1 MPGPGRVPPRGGRG
15 ETESNKSEG
24 LERSGLARSSPLVER
39 GASAP
44 AIPEA
49 KAQADF
55 QRRFGES
62 KPGSGAAEFFI
73 DYGRIRGGSGSALA
87 NVAMPFRQVV
97 YANGLFGGPA
107 HLLDFRSPGQKFTFG
122 SMGSTV
128 RNYRSLDG
136 SESGPPKAW
145 VSNRDGYL
153 HHPERVQ
160 DLETRGP
167 DFKNL
172 FRNAVIRP
180 EQATIEPQGEGLLLK
195 NLGREAL
202 VWVLEGATWVPV
214 GAHAPKVVKDGS
226 WVLFGKNP
234 NELEGNGLD
243 PQAYTVLRVEQ
254 HRAKPF
260 GPTQWRMV
268 EFVPRDPAELGKFPA
283 VEPYLAALL
292 GQSPEWTAWRFRGLL
307 GAMKKAEWS
316 LPQQKEWL
324 NAMVAADPIQA
335 ELRLAETAG
344 VVQAARELGWS
355 FAEVKGLLLDLAIVK
370 HIGLSS
376 LAQLPAILV
385 AASNAGVSAS
395 DLTGLLRRMSR
406 WEKPMAAGLARLPR
420 LLEAWRGLPG
430 DGPRFH
436 ELLDFIDRTEATV
449 SFLERV
455 FDRLPGGSD
464 LWMKAVR
471 DLLPAMIESYG
482 FRGNTLAELSL
493 EIAEKILDHSLE
505 APPAD
510 GRWAVAAIQV
520 LPRAFEVLFGL
531 RFRVAEQREILG
543 RVAEEQGTNFADW
556 WRARRRRFRAGD
568 LQNDRRFLEPYLI
581 SNEAPAAEGRGQ

>member
-1 MPGPGRVPPRGGRG
+1 M
-15 ETESNKSEG
+15 
-24 LERSGLARSSPLVER
+24 ERSGPAKLSPLVER
-39 GASAP
+39 GASVP
-44 AIPEA
+44 AIPEE

-62 KPGSGAAEFFI
+62 KPGRGAAEFFI

-87 NVAMPFRQVV
+87 NVAMPFRPVV

-107 HLLDFRSPGQKFTFG
+107 HLLDFRSPGQTFTFG
-122 SMGSTV
+122 SKSSTV
-128 RNYRSLDG
+128 RNYRALDG
-136 SESGPPKAW
+136 SESGQPKAW
-145 VSNRDGYL
+145 VSNRDGFL
-153 HHPERVQ
+153 HHPGRVQ
-160 DLETRGP
+160 DLETRSP
-167 DFKNL
+167 DFINL

-195 NLGREAL
+195 NLSREAL

-214 GAHAPKVVKDGS
+214 GAHAPKLSKDGS

-234 NELEGNGLD
+234 NELEGNSLD
-243 PQAYTVLRVEQ
+243 PQAHTVLRVEQ

-260 GPTQWRMV
+260 GPAQWRMI
-268 EFVPRDPAELGKFPA
+268 EFVPRDPAELEKISA
-283 VEPYLAALL
+283 VEAYLAALL

-307 GAMKKAEWS
+307 GEMQKAEWS

-324 NAMVAADPIQA
+324 NAMIAADPIQA
-335 ELRLAETAG
+335 ELRLAQAAG
-344 VVQAARELGWS
+344 VVQAARETGWS
-355 FAEVKGLLLDLAIVK
+355 FQELRGLLLEPAIAK
-370 HIGLSS
+370 HLGLIS
-376 LAQLPAILV
+376 LTQLPVIMET
-385 AASNAGVSAS
+385 ASKAWVSHS

-420 LLEAWRGLPG
+420 LLEAWRGLG
-430 DGPRFH
+430 GGGPRFH

-471 DLLPAMIESYG
+471 DLFPAMIESYG

-505 APPAD
+505 TPPAD

-543 RVAEEQGTNFADW
+543 RVAEEQGANFA
-556 WRARRRRFRAGD
+556 
-568 LQNDRRFLEPYLI
+568 
-581 SNEAPAAEGRGQ
+581 